1 MSQSV
6 FIVSVALIKYDFYFD
21 ETKNKPHFKE
31 IHTLNYNIMQMIFSC
46 GIFFVHVVMN
56 NKTSICKMKM
66 FDLIFGPLS
75 PTSVSLSLYVRFG

>member
-21 ETKNKPHFKE
+21 ETENKPHFKE

-46 GIFFVHVVMN
+46 GIFLFM
-56 NKTSICKMKM
+56 
-66 FDLIFGPLS
+66 LL
-75 PTSVSLSLYVRFG
+75 